1 MICLRL
7 SQPLTQVSALSDR
20 LQPECSHCPKAQ
32 EPLWFPRRM
41 LYPHPLPLRALLP
54 GLRQATTLSRPAA
67 LLKRLQ
73 HTRAKILRL
82 PHSQSPWVPLLAHIQ
97 QRCLLLQATRA
108 PHPQP
113 APALPSS
120 IALLGLQVIRRRLS
134 HRTLRQDLQVGLVIT
149 PTRTHKL
156 FRQASLQ
163 ASLAVPLNQG
173 MSYSHLILPII
184 C

>member
-1 MICLRL
+1 MCLRL
-7 SQPLTQVSALSDR
+7 SPPLTQVPALSDC

-41 LYPHPLPLRALLP
+41 LYPHPLPLRALLT

-73 HTRAKILRL
+73 HTQAKTLRL
-82 PHSQSPWVPLLAHIQ
+82 PLPQSPWVPLLAHIQ
-97 QRCLLLQATRA
+97 QRCLLLQATRV
-108 PHPQP
+108 PHPHS
-113 APALPSS
+113 ALTLPSS
-120 IALLGLQVIRRRLS
+120 IALLGLRAIRRRLS
-134 HRTLRQDLQVGLVIT
+134 HRTLRQDLQAGLVIT

-163 ASLAVPLNQG
+163 ASLAVPLDQG
-173 MSYSHLILPII
+173 MSYSRLILPII

>member
-1 MICLRL
+1 MYLRL
-7 SQPLTQVSALSDR
+7 SRPLTQVSALSDC
-20 LQPECSHCPKAQ
+20 LQPECSHCLKAQ
-32 EPLWFPRRM
+32 EPLLFPRRM

-67 LLKRLQ
+67 LLKQLQ

-82 PHSQSPWVPLLAHIQ
+82 PLSQSPWVPLLAHIQ
-97 QRCLLLQATRA
+97 QRCLLQATRA

-120 IALLGLQVIRRRLS
+120 IALLGLRAIRRRLS
-134 HRTLRQDLQVGLVIT
+134 HRTLRQDLQAGLVIT

-163 ASLAVPLNQG
+163 ASLAVPLDQG
-173 MSYSHLILPII
+173 MSYSRLILPII